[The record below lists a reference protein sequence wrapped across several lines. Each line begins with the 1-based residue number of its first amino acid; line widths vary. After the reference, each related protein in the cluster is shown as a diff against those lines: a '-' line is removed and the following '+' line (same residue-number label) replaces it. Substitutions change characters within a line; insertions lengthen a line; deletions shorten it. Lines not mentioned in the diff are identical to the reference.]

1 VERKALMR
9 SPVHPMAWWVW
20 AISLSIALF
29 ISGDAW
35 FAAGLVVA
43 SAILVRELKTDHPWS
58 RSFAVAMRFVALII
72 AIRMMIA
79 IVIGVPIPG
88 TTLVTLPT
96 AQLPDW
102 ISGIRIG
109 GPVTLERLSST
120 LAEVMVIVGVVAL
133 FATATTLT
141 SPHRMIRSLPVAFY
155 QLGLILTISTSV
167 FPQLVASIERIT
179 MARKLRGQQITGL
192 RHWRKIAMPLLEE
205 SLERSLDLAAAMESR
220 GFGQRRFRSMYRPD
234 PWGSVE
240 NLILFTSIA
249 IAALLFLSP
258 YESAI
263 TSMGIGVLAA
273 SSLINLSTQRF
284 RRENRGK

>member
-1 VERKALMR
+1 
-9 SPVHPMAWWVW
+9 MAWWAW

-29 ISGDAW
+29 ISGDGW
-35 FAAGLVVA
+35 FATGLVVA

-58 RSFAVAMRFVALII
+58 RSFAVAMRFVAIII

-88 TTLVTLPT
+88 TTLFTLPT

-102 ISGIRIG
+102 ISGIRFG

-179 MARKLRGQQITGL
+179 MARRLRGQQITGL

-220 GFGQRRFRSMYRPD
+220 GFGQRRIRSMYRPD
-234 PWGSVE
+234 PWGSIE
-240 NLILFTSIA
+240 NLILLTSIA
-249 IAALLFLSP
+249 IAVLLSLSP

-263 TSMGIGVLAA
+263 TSMGIGVLTA
-273 SSLINLSTQRF
+273 SPLINLSTQRLL
-284 RRENRGK
+284 RENQGK

>member
-1 VERKALMR
+1 
-9 SPVHPMAWWVW
+9 
-20 AISLSIALF
+20 
-29 ISGDAW
+29 
-35 FAAGLVVA
+35 
-43 SAILVRELKTDHPWS
+43 
-58 RSFAVAMRFVALII
+58 MRFVAIII

-88 TTLVTLPT
+88 TTLFTLPT

-120 LAEVMVIVGVVAL
+120 LAEVMVIVGVIAL

-220 GFGQRRFRSMYRPD
+220 GFGQRKIRSMYRPD
-234 PWGSVE
+234 SWGSVE
-240 NLILFTSIA
+240 NLILLTSIA
-249 IAALLFLSP
+249 IAVLLFLSP

-273 SSLINLSTQRF
+273 SPLINLSTQRLL
-284 RRENRGK
+284 RENQGK